1 MVDIREYPREHWR
14 DFLRRLNIAQGEHT
28 LIIGPTSSG
37 KTALARQVI
46 ETTRDGYVMGLF
58 VKGKDKTADDEW
70 LKNGWV
76 RLKGFPK
83 RGLNKKQRRVII
95 WPDLQKHAE
104 ETHEVQKGTFKA
116 ALDWANY
123 VGNVAVYADETSYLM
138 DLGLVRQVNQ
148 LFYLARSNGTSA
160 YATMQR
166 PKFVPR
172 VLMSNSSHAFIART
186 TDRDDIK
193 RLSDLGGGNAKEL
206 EHNMLRLTDR
216 HDFIYVNPL
225 GDAPP
230 SIVNTRR

>member
-1 MVDIREYPREHWR
+1 MTDYPREHWK
-14 DFLRRLNIAQGEHT
+14 DFLRRLSIKQGEHT

-37 KTALARQVI
+37 KTELARQVI
-46 ETTRDGYVMGLF
+46 DTTRDGYVMGLF

-70 LKNGWV
+70 LTHGWE
-76 RLKGFPK
+76 RLTDFPK
-83 RGLNKKQRRVII
+83 RGMNEKQRRVVI
-95 WPDLQKHAE
+95 WPTLSKTAE
-104 ETHEVQKGTFKA
+104 DTQDRQRDVYKR

-123 VGNVAVYADETSYLM
+123 VGNVAVYCDETAYLVEALR
-138 DLGLVRQVNQ
+138 LGRQVNQ

-193 RLSDLGGGNAKEL
+193 RLSDLGGGNAREL
-206 EHNMLRLTDR
+206 EHNMMRLNDR